1 MLRRGQKDLKELHD
15 MLFDFVLEMIDVSKQ
30 IRADADEVRALF
42 EECDAI
48 AEDAYKRGAL
58 TRSEK
63 DELSFFLPF
72 VHAGDVAREGGQLN
86 RSVKDVLRKLN
97 VFMEQL
103 KRR

>member
-15 MLFDFVLEMIDVSKQ
+15 MLFDAVLEMIEVSGQ
-30 IRADADEVRALF
+30 IRADAQRVRALF

-48 AEDAYKRGAL
+48 VEDAYKRGAL
-58 TRSEK
+58 TRSERV
-63 DELSFFLPF
+63 ELSFFLPF
-72 VHAGDVAREGGQLN
+72 LHAGDVAREGGELN
-86 RSVKDVLRKLN
+86 RSVKDVMRKLN

>member
-1 MLRRGQKDLKELHD
+1 MLRRGQKNLEELHD
-15 MLFDFVLEMIDVSKQ
+15 LLFDSILEMIDVSKQ
-30 IRADADEVRALF
+30 IQADAEEVRTLF

-48 AEDAYKRGAL
+48 AEDAYRSGAL
-58 TRSEK
+58 TRSER

-72 VHAGDVAREGGQLN
+72 LHAGDVAREGGQLN

-97 VFMEQL
+97 VYMERL